1 MSHMAIL
8 LLCFLQN
15 WFSGFFFPFYIIEV
29 EMKAQSARIIYRA
42 EDGYRYER
50 QHGSTS
56 NLDML
61 DNSLLASSMKCH
73 RCGEMGHKATDCQT
87 GYNKKVSH

>member
-1 MSHMAIL
+1 
-8 LLCFLQN
+8 
-15 WFSGFFFPFYIIEV
+15 
-29 EMKAQSARIIYRA
+29 MKAQSAGTVTRA
-42 EDGYRYER
+42 EDGFRYER

-61 DNSLLASSMKCH
+61 DNSPLVSSMKCH
-73 RCGEMGHKATDCQT
+73 RCGEMGHKATDCQ